1 MAEKTDPETGELLV
15 VSEKRVAK
23 DGTKRGLHRKG
34 QKNRLT
40 KLQDDCQAAVEA
52 ATGIKDWDPVVMLA
66 VISAK
71 AFVGYPAVDEDG
83 NAIIDEETGKPVM
96 VPPDPVLASAVAAK
110 AAPYLHQHL
119 KPKEVGDEKETDDP
133 NETRDKVLTAFENM
147 GVPVKR
153 DEEDD
158 A

>member
-1 MAEKTDPETGELLV
+1 MGEV
-15 VSEKRVAK
+15 VKRVAK
-23 DGTKRGLHRKG
+23 DGTQRGLHMKG
-34 QKNRLT
+34 KKTRLT
-40 KLQDDCQAAVEA
+40 QLQEECQAAVEA
-52 ATGIKDWDPVVMLA
+52 ATGMRNWDPVVMLA

-71 AFVGYPAVDEDG
+71 AFAGYPAVDEDG
-83 NAIIDEETGKPVM
+83 NPVMDGDTGRQVM

-119 KPKEVGDEKETDDP
+119 KPKEVGDDKDEDDP
-133 NETRDKVLTAFENM
+133 NETRDKVLAAFENM